1 MSSIKDNIYLTVGK
15 NAVLTPHMEEMAVAL
30 EPRFAAKQLFATIT
44 SGVREPEDQLR
55 IIRQYITSKGLDKK
69 YPDAMVC
76 KVTDTVTINYEGKPL
91 IVYVWQMAW
100 SNLLNI
106 GVIINPPAQA
116 KLLMDYINAAGKN
129 RKGDIF
135 EPSIHFKKKA
145 MDIGGG
151 GNGVN
156 DEAAI
161 IQEAIKDKVPG
172 LVSVVIEHNNNCV
185 HINIT

>member
-1 MSSIKDNIYLTVGK
+1 MSYKENIFLKVSSTVI
-15 NAVLTPHMEEMAVAL
+15 LTPHLEEIIVTL
-30 EPRFAAKQLFATIT
+30 EPYFAKKNLHATVT

-55 IIRQYITSKGLDKK
+55 IIRQYLVQKGLDKK

-76 KVTDTVTINYEGKPL
+76 KVTDTTTINYEGKPL

-100 SNLLNI
+100 SNLLNVGI
-106 GVIINPPAQA
+106 IINPPAQA

-145 MDIGGG
+145 IDIGGG

-156 DEAAI
+156 DEAAVV
-161 IQEAIKDKVPG
+161 QEAINNKAPG
-172 LVSVVIEHNNNCV
+172 IVSVVIEHNNNCV
-185 HINIT
+185 HINCT